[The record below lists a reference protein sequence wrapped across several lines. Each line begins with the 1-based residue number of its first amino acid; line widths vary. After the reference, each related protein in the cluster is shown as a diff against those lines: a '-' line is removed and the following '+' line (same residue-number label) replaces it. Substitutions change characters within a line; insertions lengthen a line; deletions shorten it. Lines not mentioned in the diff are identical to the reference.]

1 MHVHRYDKTLAAK
14 SIVLYPPDE
23 AAFSAWQA
31 FEAAREASRVKLE
44 EEIETAM
51 HAIEDTETTL
61 AADRERRAEE
71 MRAAWEK
78 EQPTRKKKDTDGL
91 DLARAY
97 LADQRGGGVRLTKAE
112 LREIAA
118 RGKEEQKLRDAEA
131 ERILAEALGEL
142 P

>member
-1 MHVHRYDKTLAAK
+1 
-14 SIVLYPPDE
+14 
-23 AAFSAWQA
+23 
-31 FEAAREASRVKLE
+31 
-44 EEIETAM
+44 
-51 HAIEDTETTL
+51 
-61 AADRERRAEE
+61 

-118 RGKEEQKLRDAEA
+118 REKEEQKLRDAEA

>member
-1 MHVHRYDKTLAAK
+1 
-14 SIVLYPPDE
+14 
-23 AAFSAWQA
+23 
-31 FEAAREASRVKLE
+31 VKLE

-78 EQPTRKKKDTDGL
+78 EL

-118 RGKEEQKLRDAEA
+118 REKEEQKLRDAEA